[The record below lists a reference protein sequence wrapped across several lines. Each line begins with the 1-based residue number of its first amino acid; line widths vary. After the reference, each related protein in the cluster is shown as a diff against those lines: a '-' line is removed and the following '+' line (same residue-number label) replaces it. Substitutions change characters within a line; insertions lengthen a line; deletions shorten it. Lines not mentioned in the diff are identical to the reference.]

1 MEVADEIVDNPILT
15 KWYGTLKNAVCS
27 LLTEQKPKCC
37 WGENYHSK
45 ENLPPARER

>member
-27 LLTEQKPKCC
+27 LLTEQKPNCC